1 MSEQLLILRGHL
13 GLNNKK
19 LLYFKTLQPLPAS
32 LPPCQEFQLMGTG
45 AKAEPP
51 CWNSLAKAYF
61 STGSQ
66 AVLELGG
73 FAYLPEDSPS
83 LEQAQGC
90 LDNPDTS
97 CTSAQI
103 RGPRLWES
111 LGLTRLPGTGIR
123 MEVWWC

>member
-1 MSEQLLILRGHL
+1 MREQLLVLSCHL

-19 LLYFKTLQPLPAS
+19 LLCFKTLQPLPVL
-32 LPPCQEFQLMGTG
+32 LPLCQELQLVGRGTEVG
-45 AKAEPP
+45 PL

-61 STGSQ
+61 PTSTQ
-66 AVLELGG
+66 AVLELGE

-97 CTSAQI
+97 CTSAQT
-103 RGPRLWES
+103 RGLRLSEEALALCASQAQES
-111 LGLTRLPGTGIR
+111 
-123 MEVWWC
+123 